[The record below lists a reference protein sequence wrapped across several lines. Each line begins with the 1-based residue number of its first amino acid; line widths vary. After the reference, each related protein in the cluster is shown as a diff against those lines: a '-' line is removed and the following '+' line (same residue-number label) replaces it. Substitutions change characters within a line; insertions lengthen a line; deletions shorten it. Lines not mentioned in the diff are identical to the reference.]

1 MDKKKKKKRMNITI
15 NSYKLFL
22 FILLGE
28 YGNIRLRLPPS
39 NEMIRINYKRMK
51 QICEML
57 FDFKYCHMT

>member
-1 MDKKKKKKRMNITI
+1 MNITI

-22 FILLGE
+22 FTLLGE

-57 FDFKYCHMT
+57 FDFKYCYMT